1 MAFENARRA
10 FEHWVMF
17 DLGWVRV
24 ENSSARIKVGQIVA
38 VQVHALGLW
47 SLNHSHILE
56 VIATPNKFGFVYG
69 TTQIHV
75 ERGEERFLL
84 ELDPATGEV
93 TYTLEAVSHPGS
105 LLTWLGYPVTR
116 RFQRRFAENSQRR
129 MQDAV

>member
-1 MAFENARRA
+1 MTFENARRA

-24 ENSSARIKVGQIVA
+24 ENASARIKPGQIVA

-56 VIATPNKFGFVYG
+56 VIATPNRFGFVYG
-69 TTQIHV
+69 TTKIHV
-75 ERGEERFLL
+75 ERGEERFLV
-84 ELDPATGEV
+84 ELNPSTEEV
-93 TYTLEAVSHPGS
+93 TYTLEALSHPGS
-105 LLTWLGYPVTR
+105 VLTWLGYPVTR
-116 RFQRRFAENSQRR
+116 HFQHKFAADSQRR

>member
-84 ELDPATGEV
+84 ELDPPTGEV